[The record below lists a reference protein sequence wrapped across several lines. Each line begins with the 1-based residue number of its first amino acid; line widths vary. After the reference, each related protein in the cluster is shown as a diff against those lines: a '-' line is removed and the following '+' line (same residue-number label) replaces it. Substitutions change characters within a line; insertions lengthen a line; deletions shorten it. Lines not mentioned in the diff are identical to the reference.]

1 MKNSDYNWLFK
12 MLLSPSKS
20 QKTENSLNEKLG
32 LKKPWFNRDFLKKTK
47 QNAMISTGVYEIT
60 HSVSEDTLKNSGKSS
75 HRLVQRYTMN
85 RSDQHAF
92 YTRRMTKPFYS
103 IYEIEWQQNQWLQLD
118 KTTCKY
124 IERLR
129 RLGFSKVHIRQD
141 KNLKA
146 HMAYEN
152 PKEMDIL
159 LEISLQC
166 DQMPQNIRRP
176 IGCDLP
182 SSLPLRRTK
191 WWFTSYKTGIAYLPY
206 WADKDPCYDTLD
218 FHLDNSTLSQYPSL
232 EHIPSQHRSLY
243 YTEPYFSS

>member
-1 MKNSDYNWLFK
+1 MKNPDHNWLTK
-12 MLLSPSKS
+12 MLRTPLKS
-20 QKTENSLNEKLG
+20 EKTQNSLNEKLG

-47 QNAMISTGVYEIT
+47 KAIASTGVYEIALAP
-60 HSVSEDTLKNSGKSS
+60 SDGPCKSSGKSS
-75 HRLVQRYTMN
+75 HRFVQRYTMN

-118 KTTCKY
+118 KATCKY

-129 RLGFSKVHIRQD
+129 RLGFSKVYIRQD

-152 PKEMDIL
+152 PKEMDVI
-159 LEISLQC
+159 LEISLQG

-176 IGCDLP
+176 IGCHLP
-182 SSLPLRRTK
+182 SSLSLRRTK
-191 WWFTSYKTGIAYLPY
+191 WWLTSYKTGIAHLPY
-206 WADKDPCYDTLD
+206 WADKNSCRDSINIHFLDT
-218 FHLDNSTLSQYPSL
+218 STLTQYPSL
-232 EHIPSQHRSLY
+232 DHNPSQNRSLY
-243 YTEPYFSS
+243 YNEPCFL